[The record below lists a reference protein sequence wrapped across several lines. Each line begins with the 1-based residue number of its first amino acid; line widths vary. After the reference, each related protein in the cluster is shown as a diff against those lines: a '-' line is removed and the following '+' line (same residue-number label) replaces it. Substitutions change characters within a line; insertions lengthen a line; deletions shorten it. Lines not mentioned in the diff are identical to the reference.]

1 MGATETVHELLMTQR
16 EQGTAILMISEDL
29 EEIFKVADRVAVLFE
44 GKLMGILPVEE
55 AELEEI
61 GLMMAGVKRAGEQAS

>member
-1 MGATETVHELLMTQR
+1 MATVAP
-16 EQGTAILMISEDL
+16 AISTCDMIHPPNTSPL
-29 EEIFKVADRVAVLFE
+29 AFTSAGIVTTRRVAVLFE